1 MLDALRQDL
10 RYSFRNL
17 RSSPGFAAVAIFS
30 LALGIG
36 ANTAIFSLIDA
47 VMLKYLPVS
56 HPEELLQV
64 ALPQN
69 GTNFTNPLWEA
80 LRDREQV
87 FSGVFAWGLARFNLN
102 RAGEARYAPGV
113 WASGSYFTTL
123 GLHTAIGRTFTQ
135 ADDKRGCPATAV
147 LGYDFWQKEYA
158 GRPDVLGRSVSLE
171 GHPFEIIGVVQ
182 AGFYGLQVGNA
193 ADIFVPICS
202 EPVIRG
208 EASSLDKR
216 SNWWLLVIGRPK
228 PGLDQRSVTAGLK
241 TIAPQVYAA
250 TILLDWRPEDK
261 REYERRTFEAIP
273 GGNGVSFV
281 RTQYRQALLVLMG
294 AVGMVLLIACANVA
308 NLLLARA
315 ALRQREIAIRMAI
328 GAGRTRLVRQFL
340 TESLLLSLAGAA
352 LGVLFA
358 QWGSRMLLGFLPAF
372 GSRAFLDL
380 TVDLRVLLFTIGA
393 AVLTGLLFGLAPAWR
408 GTRAQPQTAMKAHAR
423 GVAEG
428 HSRFSL
434 GKSLVILQVALS
446 MVLVAGAGLM
456 LRTFGKLASVDAGFE
471 RDHVLLVRTDLR
483 NARHPSD
490 ELPAAFEDMRV
501 RLKALP
507 GVISTSF
514 SDVTPISGSS
524 SNISIEV
531 EGFVAK
537 SRRDSVAYTNR
548 VSRGF
553 FETFSTPLLQGRDF
567 DPHDVGGAPMVA
579 IVNEALAKK
588 FFSGANPVGRYFR
601 TNLFKPGPPIQVIGL
616 VRDAKYRNLREEALP
631 TFYTPLAQEEHFY
644 PFTTFELRG
653 IGDVAS
659 LVPAEKSAIAD
670 VNPDV
675 TVEFRTLAV
684 QVAESLSRERL
695 LATLSGFFGA
705 LALLLAT
712 VGLYGVMSY
721 SVARRTNE
729 IGIRMALGAEQ
740 ARVLRMVSVLIG
752 VGLAAGAAA
761 ALASTRFVAS
771 LLYGV
776 TPNDPI
782 TLALAAA
789 VLASV
794 AAFAGYLPA
803 HRASR
808 LDPMTALREE

>member
-1 MLDALRQDL
+1 
-10 RYSFRNL
+10 
-17 RSSPGFAAVAIFS
+17 
-30 LALGIG
+30 
-36 ANTAIFSLIDA
+36 
-47 VMLKYLPVS
+47 
-56 HPEELLQV
+56 
-64 ALPQN
+64 
-69 GTNFTNPLWEA
+69 
-80 LRDREQV
+80 
-87 FSGVFAWGLARFNLN
+87 
-102 RAGEARYAPGV
+102 
-113 WASGSYFTTL
+113 
-123 GLHTAIGRTFTQ
+123 
-135 ADDKRGCPATAV
+135 
-147 LGYDFWQKEYA
+147 
-158 GRPDVLGRSVSLE
+158 
-171 GHPFEIIGVVQ
+171 
-182 AGFYGLQVGNA
+182 
-193 ADIFVPICS
+193 
-202 EPVIRG
+202 
-208 EASSLDKR
+208 
-216 SNWWLLVIGRPK
+216 
-228 PGLDQRSVTAGLK
+228 
-241 TIAPQVYAA
+241 
-250 TILLDWRPEDK
+250 
-261 REYERRTFEAIP
+261 
-273 GGNGVSFV
+273 
-281 RTQYRQALLVLMG
+281 
-294 AVGMVLLIACANVA
+294 
-308 NLLLARA
+308 
-315 ALRQREIAIRMAI
+315 
-328 GAGRTRLVRQFL
+328 
-340 TESLLLSLAGAA
+340 
-352 LGVLFA
+352 
-358 QWGSRMLLGFLPAF
+358 
-372 GSRAFLDL
+372 
-380 TVDLRVLLFTIGA
+380 
-393 AVLTGLLFGLAPAWR
+393 
-408 GTRAQPQTAMKAHAR
+408 
-423 GVAEG
+423 
-428 HSRFSL
+428 
-434 GKSLVILQVALS
+434 
-446 MVLVAGAGLM
+446 
-456 LRTFGKLASVDAGFE
+456 
-471 RDHVLLVRTDLR
+471 
-483 NARHPSD
+483 
-490 ELPAAFEDMRV
+490 MRV

-567 DPHDVGGAPMVA
+567 DRHDVGGAPMVA

-659 LVPAEKSAIAD
+659 LVPAVKSAIAD

-740 ARVLRMVSVLIG
+740 ARVLRMVLSEVSVLIG